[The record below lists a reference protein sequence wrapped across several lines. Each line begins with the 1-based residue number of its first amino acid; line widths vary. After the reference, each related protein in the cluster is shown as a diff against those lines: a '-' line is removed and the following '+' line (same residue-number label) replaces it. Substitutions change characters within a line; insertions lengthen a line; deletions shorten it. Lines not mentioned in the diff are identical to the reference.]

1 MVQPWEGLTWTLSGD
16 LRLHCIRSVFLECL
30 GKVLRSG
37 GRRNGGMLLLLGGS
51 IEISKERGSRTD
63 DFLGGE
69 GLYDIRSYIYL
80 YSTTRF
86 VFTRSVR
93 ETRGWLGQSLASNLK

>member
-1 MVQPWEGLTWTLSGD
+1 M
-16 LRLHCIRSVFLECL
+16 FLECL
-30 GKVLRSG
+30 GKVLCSG

-69 GLYDIRSYIYL
+69 GLYDKRSYIYIYTL
-80 YSTTRF
+80 QLGLCLREVF
-86 VFTRSVR
+86 VR
-93 ETRGWLGQSLASNLK
+93 RGVGSDKIWSQT